1 MPVVFLSGA
10 WLAGVLAG
18 LACSLSPVLGLVS
31 IAPAAGAMLFPRVRA
46 RLLLAAV
53 CCLVFLAGALYSGP
67 TRDAKPGDLLTYNGS
82 GEVTVEGRVTNDP
95 EQGPRSTRLQLS
107 VSTVVNGVDR
117 RPTSG
122 TALLII
128 PRYPE
133 YRYGDVLRVTGELQG
148 RPSAGTAT
156 SEDSAYW
163 DYLENRDILSTM
175 YYPIVEALTGFEGLR
190 LQEWLY
196 DWRRNLSR
204 ALEKV
209 LPEPQAALAQGITL
223 GIRANIPANL
233 KADFSNTGTAH
244 LLAISGVNLTIVAG
258 LLAAAAVRLFG
269 RKNHLHIWLTLIVV
283 WLYTWLTGM
292 GAPVVR
298 AAIMVSF
305 FLVGELF
312 GRQRSGLIALLLAAA
327 VMVGFSPRLFY
338 DASFQLSF
346 AAMAGLV
353 FVFPLLQ
360 SAAGTLLDRMPEGR
374 LRTITATVADSFE
387 VSLAAVLATWPLTAH
402 YFGTVSWAGPLA
414 TFLAMPV
421 MAIVTETSMLAAA
434 FGLFLQPVGQA
445 IGWFAWLPLT
455 YLIVVV
461 TAFGKVSVASSQIVP
476 MPGLAVVSYYF
487 GLALLLLTRPHLRGL
502 PELLKKA
509 FAAIARLP
517 MKWVL
522 PALGSVSVL
531 VWLAVLTLPDNN
543 LHVSFLDVGQG
554 DAILIQRGTRQILVD
569 GGPDPQPVIVEMSKK
584 MPFWNRTIDAVVL
597 THPDADHLGGLVE
610 VMKRYRVAHVISTNV
625 TDDSPLFTEWQTQ
638 IAARP
643 DILLPASV
651 GQTMSLGRDVML
663 EVLHPTP
670 TSTRDAVDLNDT
682 SVVVRIAFGEVSFL
696 LTGDLP
702 VDGEDRLV
710 MARATLRSTVLKI
723 GHHGSATSSGNSFI
737 QVVDPSVAII
747 SVGKDNNFGHPS
759 QEVTARLEAR
769 IGAENIYRTD
779 ERGTVEFVT
788 NGDRLWVKTAR

>member
-31 IAPAAGAMLFPRVRA
+31 IVPAAGAMLFPRVRA

-67 TRDAKPGDLLTYNGS
+67 TRDPKPGDLLTYNGS

-95 EQGPRSTRLQLS
+95 EQGPRSARLQLS
-107 VSTVVNGVDR
+107 VSTVVSGVDR

-122 TALLII
+122 TALLTI

-175 YYPIVEALTGFEGLR
+175 YYPIVEALPGFEGLR

-196 DWRRNLSR
+196 DWRRNLSL

-543 LHVSFLDVGQG
+543 LRVSFLDVGQG